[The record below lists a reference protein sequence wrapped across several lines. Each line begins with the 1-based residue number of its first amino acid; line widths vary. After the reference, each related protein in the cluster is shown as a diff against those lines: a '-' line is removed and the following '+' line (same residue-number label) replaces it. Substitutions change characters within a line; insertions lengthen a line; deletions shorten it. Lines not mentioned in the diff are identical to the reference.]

1 MRNLQIF
8 IHTMVLSGLLIFAG
22 GLGSQ
27 TAAFAEDKQGSPKL
41 TACDARLKTCQNNCR
56 KGVVLPIG
64 ASQAAISKCY
74 QVCSEKLARRKCKPA
89 TSTSS

>member
-8 IHTMVLSGLLIFAG
+8 IPTMVSAALLIFAV

-27 TAAFAEDKQGSPKL
+27 TAAFAEEKQSSPKL
-41 TACDARLKTCQNNCR
+41 TACDARLKTCQDNCR
-56 KGVVLPIG
+56 NGVVLPIG
-64 ASQAAISKCY
+64 TSQAAISKCY
-74 QVCSEKLARRKCKPA
+74 QFCSEKLARKCKPA